1 MLSDNQTFQ
10 VEGRALLSLNGWA
23 LKAYILLR
31 NSEEALTCAEI
42 AQALQTERN
51 AVWYALQRE
60 LVERRFVQK
69 TDNKYQ
75 VFKFPFTPLNEKFTA
90 LNDCSKIDKEQ
101 ERSKEKEK
109 KNSSSS
115 AREKIF
121 SWLTK
126 NEETMRVLCM
136 REKITVEDAQSEDS
150 LREALE
156 PYIEE
161 FWRGLIA
168 EGGDLY
174 QLDPFDTRRHF
185 SNWLRKYRRKEEMV
199 HTPSACGHLSK
210 EFYESH
216 RLSIAAPDLLAKGD
230 RRLLHPYYRGRVSRE
245 LTEEQIDEQMLM
257 KRRRE
262 EQAAELQR
270 KYDEQQAEAEAADDA
285 RAAFFAKRLN
295 YQKERRN
302 DENTPKLLS

>member
-1 MLSDNQTFQ
+1 MLPDNQTFQ

-90 LNDCSKIDKEQ
+90 LNDCSKTDKEQ

-185 SNWLRKYRRKEEMV
+185 SNWLRKYRRKEEMDRV
-199 HTPSACGHLSK
+199 ERPAFGLK
-210 EFYESH
+210 VE
-216 RLSIAAPDLLAKGD
+216 RKKPD
-230 RRLLHPYYRGRVSRE
+230 Y
-245 LTEEQIDEQMLM
+245 QIEEQMLM

-262 EQAAELQR
+262 EKAEELQR
-270 KYDEQQAEAEAADDA
+270 KYDEQQAEAEVAGDA
-285 RAAFFAKRLN
+285 RAAFFAKRKMLN
-295 YQKERRN
+295 K
-302 DENTPKLLS
+302 

>member
-75 VFKFPFTPLNEKFTA
+75 VFNFPFTPLNEKFTA

-109 KNSSSS
+109 ISTSTPSGTP
-115 AREKIF
+115 ARPHEDFDYYF
-121 SWLTK
+121 SQ
-126 NEETMRVLCM
+126 
-136 REKITVEDAQSEDS
+136 ITDDES
-150 LREALE
+150 LRGMVDEFLNGELRKGVDLAQKSDLQE
-156 PYIEE
+156 H
-161 FWRGLIA
+161 FWR
-168 EGGDLY
+168 
-174 QLDPFDTRRHF
+174 
-185 SNWLRKYRRKEEMV
+185 WLPKYRAKREIAAKG

-230 RRLLHPYYRGRVSRE
+230 RRLLHPYLRGAVFLKEWCNLLLGSVS
-245 LTEEQIDEQMLM
+245 
-257 KRRRE
+257 
-262 EQAAELQR
+262 
-270 KYDEQQAEAEAADDA
+270 YG
-285 RAAFFAKRLN
+285 
-295 YQKERRN
+295 
-302 DENTPKLLS
+302 